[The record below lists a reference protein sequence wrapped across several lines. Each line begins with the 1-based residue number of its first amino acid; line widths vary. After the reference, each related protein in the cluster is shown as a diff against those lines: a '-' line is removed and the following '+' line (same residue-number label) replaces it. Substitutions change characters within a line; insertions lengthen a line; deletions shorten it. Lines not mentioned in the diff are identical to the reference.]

1 MHDIIVIGGGPAGLA
16 AAVYALDK
24 QLDVMLIC
32 SHLGGKTGYTQQIQ
46 GQENPP
52 AILGVEQAHHL
63 RQRIEAVP
71 ERLVSDV
78 VVGVFTH
85 ESAFH
90 ILGEHRTWH
99 ARAVIIATGAQP
111 TMLGI
116 PNERQLVGHGL
127 GYSIPTHAQAMKG
140 RHVGVVGAKARALR
154 GTAELTQYAE
164 RIALIAPHT
173 GHLNSLLGQRLC
185 THPKVDLFEGYKV
198 RNVEAVDGQVQTMV
212 VSQRD
217 VVQRIPV
224 SAVFVDMGLIPN
236 TQMVR
241 QTVQVDRDGFVVIDY
256 RNQTSVPGIFAAGD
270 VTNVP
275 IEQIL
280 MAIGEGS
287 RAAMY
292 AYDYILA
299 RRLEMRSSAFIYQ

>member
-1 MHDIIVIGGGPAGLA
+1 MHDLIVIGGGPAGLA

-24 QLDVMLIC
+24 QLDVLLIC
-32 SHLGGKTGYTQQIQ
+32 SNLGGKIGYVQQLHN
-46 GQENPP
+46 QEHPP
-52 AILGVEQAHHL
+52 AILGVEQANAL
-63 RQRIEAVP
+63 RQRIEATP
-71 ERLVSDV
+71 DRLASDV
-78 VVGVFTH
+78 VVGVFSH

-111 TMLGI
+111 TMLGV
-116 PNERQLVGHGL
+116 PNERQLVGHGI
-127 GYSIPTHAQAMKG
+127 GYSILTHAQAMKE
-140 RHVGVVGAKARALR
+140 RHVAVVGANARALR
-154 GTAELTQYAE
+154 GAAELTQYAE
-164 RIALIAPHT
+164 RIVLIAPHT
-173 GHLNSLLGQRLC
+173 GYLNSLLGQRLR
-185 THPKVDLFEGYKV
+185 THPKIDLFDGYRV
-198 RNVEAVDGQVQTMV
+198 RNVDAVDGQVQSIV
-212 VSQRD
+212 VTQRD
-217 VVQRIPV
+217 MVQRIPV

-256 RNQTSVPGIFAAGD
+256 RNQTSVPGLFAAGD

-275 IEQIL
+275 VEQIL

-299 RRLEMRSSAFIYQ
+299 QRLEMRASAFIYQ